1 MTPAQEA
8 VAKLQALTGHD
19 PEEEHGDAE
28 EILCEFIRAIGHAEV
43 ADAFEAAANRVG
55 FWYA

>member
-8 VAKLQALTGHD
+8 IAKLEALTWND
-19 PEEEHGDAE
+19 PELAHQEAD
-28 EILCEFIRAIGHAEV
+28 EILCKFLRAMGHRDV
-43 ADAFEAAANRVG
+43 AAAFGAAQKRVG